1 MFFKNKKVIVTI
13 LIILII
19 SIFIVIR
26 SCNKKSNIIYDY
38 SEVSKGSVIKTIS
51 TNGTI
56 ELLNSDV
63 VLSKVNGVILKLLA
77 DYNDTVTRGQLLAI
91 IDAGELDNQ
100 FLKVAKQLEKAK
112 LDLKS
117 QAKDLEGKRNLYKD
131 NLISENAM
139 QLAEL
144 EYEKLLATVRQIEI
158 DYNSLLQQ
166 KNNTRVV
173 APVSGIILA
182 KDVNVGD
189 LVSPGKRLFIIA
201 ENLRKMRI
209 IINIDESDIGYV
221 KKGQLVTFSVSAY
234 PQKNFKGI
242 VDQVRFNPINKGNVV
257 TYEALVIC
265 DNPELLLKP
274 GMTATAVVEVGKK
287 ENVLRVPNEAL
298 IVSPFDVTIP
308 MNKKIIWKKKRTI
321 TDIPVEPVEVTV
333 GLSGD
338 SFTEITS
345 NNLQVGQKI
354 LVNVRKNVKL

>member
-1 MFFKNKKVIVTI
+1 MFYKNKKII
-13 LIILII
+13 ISIIIILIAGV
-19 SIFIVIR
+19 FIIVR
-26 SCNKKSNIIYDY
+26 SCNKRSKLIYDY
-38 SEVSKGSVIKTIS
+38 SEVSKGIVVKTIS
-51 TNGTI
+51 TTGTI
-56 ELLNSDV
+56 ELLNSVV
-63 VLSKVNGVILKLLA
+63 VLSKVNGVIQKVLA
-77 DYNDTVTRGQLLAI
+77 DYNDNVKKGQLLAI

-100 FLKVAKQLEKAK
+100 FLKVSKQLEKAR

-117 QAKDLEGKRNLYKD
+117 QAKDLEGKRNLFKD

-144 EYEKLLATVRQIEI
+144 EYDKLLATVKQIEI

-166 KNNTRVV
+166 KNNTRVI
-173 APVSGIILA
+173 APISGLILA

-189 LVSPGKRLFIIA
+189 LVSSGKRLFIIA
-201 ENLRKMRI
+201 ENLRKMKI
-209 IINIDESDIGYV
+209 IINVDESDIGYV
-221 KKGQLVTFSVSAY
+221 KKGQLVTFNVSAY
-234 PQKNFKGI
+234 PQKNFNGI
-242 VDQVRFNPINKGNVV
+242 VEQVRFNPVNKGNIV

-287 ENVLRVPNEAL
+287 ENVIRVPNEAL
-298 IVSPFDVTIP
+298 IVSPYEVVIP
-308 MNKKIIWKKKRTI
+308 GNKKIVWKKKHTI
-321 TDIPVEPVEVTV
+321 ADIPVEPVEVKI